1 MAQLRVV
8 LDQLGPSS
16 TSDLADASRALVSAL
31 AVTAPQ
37 GCTLEAIVPS
47 GTAEP
52 IEGVS
57 SVRRLPLARRE
68 LAAAWQL
75 GVTAGVGGGMIHSPT
90 PLAPLVRH
98 DRFNDHDQTVPTF
111 WDLRAWEAPHL
122 LPKGVV
128 AGHRAMLRRA
138 ARHADAVVV
147 PSHAIAERL
156 SDLAPLGD
164 RIRVIAGAPDP
175 EIAAP
180 LDAAARRRA
189 LGLPERYAA
198 VSICA
203 EQWPDGL
210 AAALAVVV
218 AAGADVVILDADED
232 GEHAVAARAVAAG
245 LPAAR
250 VHVRGRQET
259 PDRAALLGG
268 AAVVLVADQT
278 ASWPWRAG
286 EAMSL
291 GIPVVAIDS
300 AVHRDVI
307 ADGGRIVAEE
317 DLAVAVEDALG
328 DGASRLAVLS
338 ADRSRAFSW
347 PSAAEH
353 VWALHADL

>member
-16 TSDLADASRALVSAL
+16 TPDLADASRSLVAAL

-47 GTAEP
+47 GVTES

-75 GVTAGVGGGMIHSPT
+75 GVTPGVGGGMIHSPT

-111 WDLRAWEAPHL
+111 WDLRAWDAPRL
-122 LPKGVV
+122 LPKGVA

-156 SDLAPLGD
+156 GDLAPLGD
-164 RIRVIAGAPDP
+164 RVRVIAGAPDP
-175 EIAAP
+175 AIAVPVNAG
-180 LDAAARRRA
+180 ARRA
-189 LGLPERYAA
+189 SLGLPERYAA
-198 VSICA
+198 VSA
-203 EQWPDGL
+203 PADEWPDGL
-210 AAALAVVV
+210 VAALAATV
-218 AAGADVVILDADED
+218 AAGADVVVLDADE
-232 GEHAVAARAVAAG
+232 GTEPAIAARAVAAG

-250 VHVRGRQET
+250 VHVRER
-259 PDRAALLGG
+259 PAVLDRAALLAG
-268 AAVVLVADQT
+268 AAMLLAADPA

-291 GIPVVAIDS
+291 GVPVVAIDS

-307 ADGGRIVAEE
+307 ADGGRIVAEA
-317 DLAVAVEDALG
+317 DLAGAVEDALG

-347 PSAAEH
+347 PSAAER